1 METQKIINFLNDLT
15 NEEPEFA
22 KKKRYI
28 IDIQTAKGK

>member
-22 KKKRYI
+22 KKKTVYYRYSNS
-28 IDIQTAKGK
+28 KR